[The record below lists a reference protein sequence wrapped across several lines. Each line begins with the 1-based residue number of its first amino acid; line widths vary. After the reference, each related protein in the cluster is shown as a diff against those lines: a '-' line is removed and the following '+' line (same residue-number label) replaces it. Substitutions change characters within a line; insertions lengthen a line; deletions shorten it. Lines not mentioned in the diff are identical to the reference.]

1 MSHRSFVWRVACL
14 TLLGV
19 LMLAFLPVRN
29 LAPVALA
36 DDPAPGA
43 IASHPIVGAWYWE
56 NISDDPFDDSYA
68 VFGDEGIY
76 VEETSYIGGGI
87 GSWQMTGPDSA
98 QLLIVF
104 QDIDG
109 GLDPDRPAA
118 FVPGTI
124 RFLLDLKLSDDAGH
138 FTATGPVEIR
148 DVTGKLVDQFTFSG
162 TATRF
167 DVTSGLPGATPAAG

>member
-1 MSHRSFVWRVACL
+1 MLRRSFVWRFSML
-14 TLLGV
+14 TMLGV
-19 LMLAFLPVRN
+19 LMLAFLPARG
-29 LAPVALA
+29 ATPVALA

-43 IASHPIVGAWYWE
+43 MADHPVVGAWYWE

-76 VEETSYIGGGI
+76 VEETTYIGAGI
-87 GSWQMTGPDSA
+87 GSWEASGPDTA
-98 QLLIVF
+98 RLLIVF

-124 RFLLDLKLSDDAGH
+124 KFLLDVKISADGEH
-138 FTATGPVEIR
+138 FTATGPVEVR
-148 DVTGKLVDQFTFSG
+148 DVHAKLVDQFTFNG
-162 TATRF
+162 TASRL
-167 DVTSGLPGATPAAG
+167 DVASGLTGATPAAG